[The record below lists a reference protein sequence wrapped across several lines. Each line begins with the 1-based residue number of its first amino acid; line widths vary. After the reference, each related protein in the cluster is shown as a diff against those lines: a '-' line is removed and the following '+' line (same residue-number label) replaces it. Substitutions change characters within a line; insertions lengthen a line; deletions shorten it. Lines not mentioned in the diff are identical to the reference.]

1 MIILT
6 GGAGFIGSCFL
17 KKLNDNGIFD
27 VVIVDRLGSTEKWKN
42 LVGKKFKI
50 YYHKNEFFDILFN
63 SKGNF
68 GKIDAIVHLGA
79 CSSTT
84 ESDVDYVMSNNTRYS
99 IRLAEYAAEND
110 IKFIY
115 ASSAATYG
123 DGTNGYSDRNID
135 NLKPLNPYGFSKH
148 VFDQWVVE
156 NKLDESFTGIKF
168 FNVFGPNEY
177 HKGDMASMIFKSFN
191 QIKNTGKVRL
201 FKSNTSEFK
210 DGEQKRDFIYVK
222 DTTEVMWK
230 MLENKSRG
238 GIYNLGTGTA
248 RTWNDLANAVFRAL
262 ELEPNIEYV
271 DMPDQLV
278 DKYQNFTQAEM
289 DKLNSSPFATE
300 FTRLEDAIFDYVRN
314 YLNKS
319 FKYI

>member
-1 MIILT
+1 
-6 GGAGFIGSCFL
+6 
-17 KKLNDNGIFD
+17 
-27 VVIVDRLGSTEKWKN
+27 
-42 LVGKKFKI
+42 
-50 YYHKNEFFDILFN
+50 
-63 SKGNF
+63 
-68 GKIDAIVHLGA
+68 
-79 CSSTT
+79 
-84 ESDVDYVMSNNTRYS
+84 
-99 IRLAEYAAEND
+99 
-110 IKFIY
+110 
-115 ASSAATYG
+115 
-123 DGTNGYSDRNID
+123 
-135 NLKPLNPYGFSKH
+135 
-148 VFDQWVVE
+148 
-156 NKLDESFTGIKF
+156 
-168 FNVFGPNEY
+168 
-177 HKGDMASMIFKSFN
+177 MASMIFKSFN

-222 DTTEVMWK
+222 DATEVMWK

-278 DKYQNFTQAEM
+278 GKYQNFTQAEM